1 MMVTRMNDSK
11 VFRKVPL
18 PPDLQR
24 EIALTDNART
34 VLQKRY
40 IRKNEDGT
48 PAETEEEMFWRVAY
62 HVALA
67 DKTLGK
73 TEESVEHWARK
84 YYELLTTLR
93 FFPNS
98 PTFTGAG
105 TPLGQL
111 AACFVL
117 PIEDD
122 MGRHPDGIFQTL
134 RNAALIQ
141 QTGGGNG
148 FAFSRLRPRGA
159 VVKSSSGA
167 ATGPVGFLRVYDQAF
182 GEIAQGGCLTPDT
195 LIFTQKG
202 LLRLDEI
209 VRHDSPGWMQH
220 EYQVSTDEGVYP
232 SYQGYNNGIS
242 PVLKIK
248 TDAGIELTGTPNH
261 KIQVMTEN
269 GILWKHFEELQPGDA
284 LMVK

>member
-1 MMVTRMNDSK
+1 MRTARVNST
-11 VFRKVPL
+11 L
-18 PPDLQR
+18 PGTNLLPTAPIPDDLKAR
-24 EIALTDNART
+24 PVALSDNARV

-40 IRKNEDGT
+40 LRRGEDGK
-48 PAETEEEMFWRVAY
+48 PAEGEQEMFWRVAY
-62 HVALA
+62 HVALSEQEFDSDVIA
-67 DKTLGK
+67 Q
-73 TEESVEHWARK
+73 ARV
-84 YYELLTTLR
+84 YYEMLTTLQ

-117 PIEDD
+117 RIDDD
-122 MGRHPDGIFQTL
+122 MGRADAGIFQTL

-148 FAFSRLRPRGA
+148 FAFSRLRPKGA
-159 VVKSSSGA
+159 IVRSSNGQ

-195 LIFTQKG
+195 LVFTENG

-209 VRHDSPGWMQH
+209 VTHKETGWRSH
-220 EYQVSTDEGVYP
+220 TLTVATDEG
-232 SYQGYNNGIS
+232 SRTSTQTYNNGMAD
-242 PVLKIK
+242 VLR
-248 TDAGIELTGTPNH
+248 
-261 KIQVMTEN
+261 
-269 GILWKHFEELQPGDA
+269 
-284 LMVK
+284 

>member
-1 MMVTRMNDSK
+1 MHLARVSSNLPGTNLLPTA
-11 VFRKVPL
+11 PL
-18 PPDLQR
+18 PDDLRAQ
-24 EIALTDNART
+24 EIALTENART

-40 IRKNEDGT
+40 LRRGADGK
-48 PAETEEEMFWRVAY
+48 PAETEQEMFWRVAY

-67 DKTLGK
+67 
-73 TEESVEHWARK
+73 EVEFEGDVIKQARH
-84 YYELLTTLR
+84 YYDILTKLE

-117 PIEDD
+117 CIEDD
-122 MGRHPDGIFQTL
+122 MGRSESGIFQSL

-148 FAFSRLRPRGA
+148 FAFSRLRPKGA
-159 VVKSSSGA
+159 LVKSSNGE

-182 GEIAQGGCLTPDT
+182 GEIAQGGCLVPDT
-195 LIFTQKG
+195 LVFTDRG

-209 VRHDSPGWMQH
+209 VTHDTTGWQCH
-220 EYQVSTDEGVYP
+220 DLIVATDEG
-232 SYQGYNNGIS
+232 SRRSTQAYNNGIAS
-242 PVLKIK
+242 ILCVN
-248 TDAGIELTGTPNH
+248 TDMGL
-261 KIQVMTEN
+261 
-269 GILWKHFEELQPGDA
+269 
-284 LMVK
+284 